1 MSLKKILVER
11 ENTLKNEDNVVNN
24 RRDYTVPSYPQGVLD
39 LSRRTETTRRVSLEP
54 MDLDGLGVEFQTLYL
69 VDQELLNVIAL
80 ITLQLDH
87 VPHLTVIDNG
97 AIASELLLDD
107 LENLLLIKLL
117 RKTLDGGQCLTT
129 IALLDSYMNV
139 ILRLLGLTGIFVGFG
154 EGVEGFEVF
163 DGHKLCL
170 SGKLP

>member
-1 MSLKKILVER
+1 MSLKRILVER

-54 MDLDGLGVEFQTLYL
+54 MDLRTLDFWINPNETRQETNLDGLRVEFQTLYL

-97 AIASELLLDD
+97 AIASY
-107 LENLLLIKLL
+107 
-117 RKTLDGGQCLTT
+117 TT
-129 IALLDSYMNV
+129 IS
-139 ILRLLGLTGIFVGFG
+139 
-154 EGVEGFEVF
+154 
-163 DGHKLCL
+163 
-170 SGKLP
+170 

>member
-1 MSLKKILVER
+1 MSLKRILVER

-54 MDLDGLGVEFQTLYL
+54 MDLRTLDFWINPNEKRQETNLDGLGVEFQTLYL

-97 AIASELLLDD
+97 AIASY
-107 LENLLLIKLL
+107 
-117 RKTLDGGQCLTT
+117 TT
-129 IALLDSYMNV
+129 IS
-139 ILRLLGLTGIFVGFG
+139 
-154 EGVEGFEVF
+154 
-163 DGHKLCL
+163 
-170 SGKLP
+170 